1 MQVERMEIMA
11 NKFLDNDGLLYL
23 WNLIKSKFVAKES
36 GKGLST
42 NDYTTTEKNKLEG
55 IATGANKYIHP
66 SYTAK
71 SSGLYKVTVDSTG
84 HVSGASAVAKSDITG
99 LGIPGSDTTYNV
111 FAGATTSPAAEGSS
125 GLVPAPPAGGI
136 LKVLTGAGSW
146 ENMEMAVENPNDLAY
161 LLVNL
166 NIGSNR
172 VSTVRIP
179 EASSTQRG
187 LMTKEDKA
195 KLDAF
200 QAASN
205 YALKT
210 DITAMYKYRGSVATS
225 SALPTSGKATGDVY
239 NIEAASSYGPAG
251 TNVAWDGTKWDAL
264 GGLFEITAITNAE
277 IDAICV

>member
-1 MQVERMEIMA
+1 MA
-11 NKFLDNDGLLYL
+11 DSFLNKDGVSHL
-23 WNLIKSKFVAKES
+23 WEKIKSKYVAKES

-42 NDYTTTEKNKLEG
+42 NDYTTAEKNKLAG
-55 IATGANKYIHP
+55 IEAGANKYTHP

-71 SSGLYKVTVDSTG
+71 SNGLYKVTVDSTG

-111 FAGATTSPAAEGSS
+111 FTGATTSPAAEGSS
-125 GLVPAPPAGGI
+125 GLVPVPPAGGI
-136 LKVLTGAGSW
+136 LKLLTGAGSW
-146 ENMEMAVENPNDLAY
+146 ESMEMTLENPNDLAY

-166 NIGSNR
+166 NIGSNS

-179 EASSTQRG
+179 EASTSQRG

-195 KLDAF
+195 KLDTF

-210 DITAMYKYRGSVATS
+210 DITAMYKYRGSVATA
-225 SALPTSGKATGDVY
+225 SALPTSGQATGDVY

-251 TNVAWDGTKWDAL
+251 TNVAWDGSKWDAL